1 MPLARPRHRLL
12 VRMLRPVQQVVASER
27 SEAADRQ
34 LAMTL
39 TFIAGA
45 VNAGGLLAVGQ
56 YTSHMSG
63 VVSALADNLALGAWL
78 LAGGGVVALL
88 AFTGGAAVSAWL
100 INWGRR
106 HHGGAQYALPL
117 LLEAVLL
124 AGFGLAGTALPGE
137 PGFAVTAVPL
147 LCFIMGLQNATVT
160 KVSGARMRTT
170 HMTGIITDIGIE
182 LGKLAYWNRHG
193 DAPGIAV
200 RADRSKL
207 RLLVGLL
214 SAFFL
219 GGVLGALGFSQIG
232 FAAALPLALLLALLG
247 SAPAAEAAL
256 IRSAGSS

>member
-1 MPLARPRHRLL
+1 MPTPHHRLL
-12 VRMLRPVQQVVASER
+12 VRVVRPVRQVVASER
-27 SEAADRQ
+27 SAVADRQ

-39 TFIAGA
+39 AFIAGA

-63 VVSALADNLALGAWL
+63 VVSALADNLVLGAWML
-78 LAGGGVVALL
+78 LLGGAVALL
-88 AFTGGAAVSAWL
+88 AFTGGAAASAWL

-106 HHGGAQYALPL
+106 HRGGVQYALPL
-117 LLEAVLL
+117 LLEAALL

-137 PGFAVTAVPL
+137 AGFAVAAVPL
-147 LCFIMGLQNATVT
+147 LCFIMGLQNATIT

-170 HMTGIITDIGIE
+170 HMTGIVTDIGIE

-193 DAPGIAV
+193 GVPGARV
-200 RADRSKL
+200 RADRAKL
-207 RLLVGLL
+207 RLLGGLL
-214 SAFFL
+214 AAFFL
-219 GGVLGALGFSQIG
+219 GGVLGALGFSHLG

-256 IRSAGSS
+256 IRSAGS